1 MSLWQIAYRFVR
13 NDWRRYVAFVVSASF
28 SVMIHFLYTAL
39 AMHPELQGGYKYA
52 SYAVRGMKAATVVI
66 VIFTFLFLLYSSTS
80 FVRLRMKEFG
90 LLSLLGVSR
99 RQLIKIVLL
108 ENAIIAAVA
117 IVSGLG
123 AGLLLLKL
131 FFMGV
136 SALLRLPRELS
147 FTASV
152 GVWLQTIGV
161 FGCMFAAVSLAS
173 LQSVLRRSV
182 VELVLAGRKPK
193 ETPRF
198 SWLRLILGLAL
209 LVAGYRWACSSDQM
223 AILTGV
229 VPVTALVCI
238 ATILLMREASIA
250 CLALLHRWRRYYYR
264 PGPFLVISQ
273 LIYKV
278 QDNYRVL
285 AAVAILVAVILTAVG
300 TSFSLYALYTGE
312 TERFTPAPIQLVSY
326 GSVDVEESV
335 AQVEKVLARRGL
347 SDMPRTDVV
356 AIRGKLLDGGSDV
369 AVVPYSFYQQ
379 RRSGDRGA
387 LTLEGLSD
395 AIAVDP
401 TAPINIIDGESSVR
415 QDRVRVGSGEVEV
428 RITSESG
435 GRLVNPAQHLWN
447 PLIVHDQLHEHM
459 LEMAEAEEL
468 IHISIWT
475 GNWRSQAVQ
484 EAVEELHTLFSGSGN
499 YISATSDEYQRQAV
513 SMGILLFIGVFVSL
527 VFVAACFSLVYSRLF
542 TDIDEDRRHAR
553 RLRQV
558 GVTDGELRRQALSQ
572 MGIILFLPFCIG
584 LIHSTFA
591 MRALGT
597 LTRRTVLHYGW
608 GGALL
613 FLVLFVAFFFAAS
626 QLYWYTM
633 RSGLLGDAELR

>member
-1 MSLWQIAYRFVR
+1 MTGGATWPLSWP
-13 NDWRRYVAFVVSASF
+13 ASF
-28 SVMIHFLYTAL
+28 SVMIYFLYTAL
-39 AMHPELQGGYKYA
+39 AMHPELQGGYRYA

-90 LLSLLGVSR
+90 LLSLLGVSK
-99 RQLIKIVLL
+99 RQLIRIVLL

-136 SALLRLPRELS
+136 SALLRLPEELS
-147 FTASV
+147 FTVSV
-152 GVWLQTIGV
+152 GVWLQAIAV

-182 VELVLAGRKPK
+182 VELVRAGRKPK

-198 SWLRLILGLAL
+198 SWLRLVLGLAL
-209 LVAGYRWACSSDQM
+209 LVAGYRWACSSDPM
-223 AILTGV
+223 AVVTGV
-229 VPVTALVCI
+229 VPVTVFVCI
-238 ATILLMREASIA
+238 ATVLLIREASIA
-250 CLALLHRWRRYYYR
+250 CLALLHRFRGYYYR

-285 AAVAILVAVILTAVG
+285 AAVAILMAVILTAVG
-300 TSFSLYALYTGE
+300 TTFSLYGLTTRE
-312 TERFTPAPIQLVSY
+312 TERYTPIPVQLVSY
-326 GSVDVEESV
+326 SGTDVEKGV
-335 AQVEKVLARRGL
+335 AQVEEVLARYGL
-347 SDMPRTDVV
+347 SGMPRRDVV
-356 AIRGKLLDGGSDV
+356 AIRGKLAEGGSDV
-369 AVVPYSFYQQ
+369 AVFPYSFYQE
-379 RRSGDRGA
+379 RRSEDRGA
-387 LTLEGLSD
+387 LTLEGHND

-401 TAPINIIDGESSVR
+401 NAVVDLTKAESSVR
-415 QDRVRVGSGEVEV
+415 QDRVHVGPLEAEV
-428 RITSESG
+428 RIASELGS
-435 GRLVNPAQHLWN
+435 RLVNPTQHLWN
-447 PLIVHDQLHEHM
+447 PLVVQDRLHEHM
-459 LEMAEAEEL
+459 LEVAAAQDL

-475 GNWRSQAVQ
+475 GNWRSEAVQ
-484 EAVEELHTLFSGSGN
+484 DAVAELHTLFSGSAQR
-499 YISATSDEYQRQAV
+499 ISATSDDYLRQAI

-553 RLRQV
+553 RLKQV
-558 GVTDGELRRQALSQ
+558 GVTDRELRRQALSQ

-584 LIHSTFA
+584 LVHSTVA

-626 QLYWYTM
+626 QLYWHTM
-633 RSGLLGDAELR
+633 KSRLVGDAELR